1 MTQKRK
7 FTENKGK
14 LGLILSEKLHGDV
27 CDVSY
32 RVNFF
37 VQKSKCP
44 INAKPPNRLIVFSK
58 LLNYRSKLF
67 TLGNSFDN
75 NNIVLHCINFVPT
88 VADSINLQLNTL
100 HSKQ

>member
-44 INAKPPNRLIVFSK
+44 INAKPPNRLIVFPS
-58 LLNYRSKLF
+58 L
-67 TLGNSFDN
+67 
-75 NNIVLHCINFVPT
+75 
-88 VADSINLQLNTL
+88 
-100 HSKQ
+100 